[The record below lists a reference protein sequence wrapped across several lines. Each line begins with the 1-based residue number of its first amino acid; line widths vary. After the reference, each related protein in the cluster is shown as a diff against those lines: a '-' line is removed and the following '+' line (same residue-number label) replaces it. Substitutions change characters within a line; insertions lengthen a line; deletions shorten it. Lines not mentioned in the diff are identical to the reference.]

1 MNEKATETANTAVQ
15 KTNNDGLQAVNLNGN
30 LPDLSKA
37 EVSPFDLMGDYWT
50 PETVGESKRVFFDKI
65 SSREVADEK
74 TGEAFDLQCAY
85 FIEVVNGEAKT
96 ITNGSR
102 RLVGALEANKIQK
115 GMPLLLTY
123 KGKKKNSTNAYQ
135 SDSWSIKPLRV
146 AI

>member
-65 SSREVADEK
+65 APRDVLDAK
-74 TGEAFDLQCAY
+74 TGEIFELQCAY
-85 FIEVVNGEAKT
+85 FIEVVNSEAKT
-96 ITNGSR
+96 VTNGSR
-102 RLVGALEANKIQK
+102 RLVGALESHKVQK
-115 GMPLLLTY
+115 GTPLLLTY
-123 KGKKKNSTNAYQ
+123 KGKKKNTTNAHN

-146 AI
+146 DI